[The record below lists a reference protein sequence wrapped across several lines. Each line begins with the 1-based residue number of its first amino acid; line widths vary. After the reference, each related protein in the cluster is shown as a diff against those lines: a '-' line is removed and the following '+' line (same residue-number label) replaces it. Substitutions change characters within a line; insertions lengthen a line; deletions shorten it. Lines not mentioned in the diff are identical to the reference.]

1 MLDRYSRP
9 EMRAI
14 WTEENKFRAWLEVE
28 LLACEAWAELGIIP
42 KEDAQALRRNA
53 GFDINR
59 IYEIEQETRHD
70 VIAFT
75 RAVSETLGPERKWV
89 HYGLT
94 STDVVDTALGYLLK
108 QANTIIRR
116 DIENF
121 IAILRE
127 QALRHKYTVMMGR
140 THGVHAEPTTFGLKM
155 ALWHEEMKRNLERF
169 NHAADGV
176 EYGKISG
183 AVGTYANIDPFVEQY
198 VCSKLGTKPAPISTQ
213 TLQRDRHAEYMA
225 TLALIATSL
234 DKFATEIRAL
244 QKSEFR
250 EVEEPFAKGQKGSSA
265 MPHKRNPIGCENI
278 SGLARVIR
286 GHMLSAYENV
296 PLWHERDISHSSV
309 ERVILPDATM
319 LINYMLNRLG
329 NIIKNL
335 TVFPENMKRN
345 MERTYGVPFS
355 GRVMTKLI
363 DKGFSRE
370 QAYDTVQPRAMQAW
384 ETQRQFRDII
394 LETPEIT
401 SVLSKDEIDDCFNP
415 SWHLKHVDTI
425 FERLGLTGQEA

>member
-1 MLDRYSRP
+1 MIQRYTRP
-9 EMRAI
+9 EMAAI
-14 WTEENKFRAWLEVE
+14 WTEENKFKAWLEVE
-28 LLACEAWAELGIIP
+28 LCSCEAWAELGVIP
-42 KEDAQALRRNA
+42 KEDVEKLRANA
-53 GFDINR
+53 SFNIDR

-75 RAVSETLGPERKWV
+75 RAVSETLGEERKWV

-94 STDVVDTALGYLLK
+94 STDVVDTANGYLLK
-108 QANTIIRR
+108 QANAILEK
-116 DIENF
+116 DILNF
-121 IAILRE
+121 IDILRA
-127 QALRHKYTVMMGR
+127 QAVKYKDTVMMGR
-140 THGVHAEPTTFGLKM
+140 THGVHAEPTTFGLKL
-155 ALWHEEMKRNLERF
+155 ALWYEEMKRNLERF
-169 NHAADGV
+169 RHAADGV
-176 EYGKISG
+176 QYGKISG
-183 AVGTYANIDPFVEQY
+183 AVGTYANIDPRVEEY
-198 VCSKLGTKPAPISTQ
+198 VCRKLGLKPAPISTQ

-225 TLALIATSL
+225 TLALVATSL

-286 GHMLSAYENV
+286 GHMISAYENV

-309 ERVILPDATM
+309 ERVILPDATQ
-319 LINYMLNRLG
+319 LLNYMLNRLG
-329 NIIKNL
+329 NIIRNL

-345 MERTYGVPFS
+345 LERTFGLPFS

-363 DKGFSRE
+363 DKGMSRE

-384 ETQRQFRDII
+384 EEQRSFRDI
-394 LETPEIT
+394 LESDEVIMKH
-401 SVLSKDEIDDCFNP
+401 LSKEELDDCFDP

-425 FERLGLTGQEA
+425 FRRLELI

>member
-1 MLDRYSRP
+1 MLERYSRK
-9 EMRAI
+9 EMSSI
-14 WTEENKFRAWLEVE
+14 WTEENKFQAWLEVE
-28 LLACEAWAELGIIP
+28 ILSCEAWAELGVIP
-42 KEDAQALRRNA
+42 KEDVAELRKNA
-53 GFDINR
+53 SFNIDR
-59 IYEIEQETRHD
+59 IYEIEQDTRHD

-75 RAVSETLGPERKWV
+75 RAVSETLGEERKWV

-94 STDVVDTALGYLLK
+94 STDVVDTALGYLLL
-108 QANTIIRR
+108 QANRILEK
-116 DIENF
+116 DIVNF
-121 IAILRE
+121 VEILKNKAIAY
-127 QALRHKYTVMMGR
+127 KDTPMMGR

-155 ALWHEEMKRNLERF
+155 ALWYEEMKRNLERF
-169 NHAADGV
+169 RDAADQV
-176 EYGKISG
+176 QYGKISG
-183 AVGTYANIDPFVEQY
+183 AVGTYANIDPFIEQY
-198 VCSKLGTKPAPISTQ
+198 VCGKLGTKAAPISTQ
-213 TLQRDRHAEYMA
+213 TLQRDRHAHYMA
-225 TLALIATSL
+225 TLALVATSL

-278 SGLARVIR
+278 SGLSRVIR

-309 ERVILPDATM
+309 ERIILPDATA
-319 LINYMLNRLG
+319 LLDYMLNRLG

-345 MERTYGVPFS
+345 MQSTYGVPFS

-370 QAYDTVQPRAMQAW
+370 QAYDTVQPNAMKAW
-384 ETQRQFRDII
+384 EEQRSFRAII
-394 LETPEIT
+394 EADPAISEALSPE
-401 SVLSKDEIDDCFNP
+401 EIEDCFNP
-415 SWHLKHVDTI
+415 AWHLKHVDTI
-425 FERLGLTGQEA
+425 FQKLGLN

>member
-1 MLDRYSRP
+1 MIQRYTRP
-9 EMRAI
+9 EMAAI
-14 WTEENKFRAWLEVE
+14 WTEENKFKAWLEVE
-28 LLACEAWAELGIIP
+28 LCSCEAWAELGVIP
-42 KEDAQALRRNA
+42 REDVEKLRKNA
-53 GFDINR
+53 SFNIDR

-75 RAVSETLGPERKWV
+75 RAVSETLGEERKWV

-94 STDVVDTALGYLLK
+94 STDVVDTANGYLLK
-108 QANTIIRR
+108 QANAILEK
-116 DIENF
+116 DILNF
-121 IAILRE
+121 IDILRS
-127 QALRHKYTVMMGR
+127 QAVKYKDTVMMGR
-140 THGVHAEPTTFGLKM
+140 THGVHAEPTTFGLKL
-155 ALWHEEMKRNLERF
+155 ALWYEEMKRNLERF
-169 NHAADGV
+169 RHAADGV
-176 EYGKISG
+176 QFGKISG
-183 AVGTYANIDPFVEQY
+183 AVGTYANIDPRVEEY
-198 VCSKLGTKPAPISTQ
+198 VCRKLGIKPAPISTQ

-286 GHMLSAYENV
+286 GHMISAYENV

-309 ERVILPDATM
+309 ERVILPDATQ
-319 LINYMLNRLG
+319 LLNYMLNRLG
-329 NIIKNL
+329 HIIKNL

-345 MERTYGVPFS
+345 LERTFGLPFS

-363 DKGFSRE
+363 DKGMSRE

-384 ETQRQFRDII
+384 EEQRSFRDI
-394 LETPEIT
+394 LESDPVIT
-401 SVLSKDEIDDCFNP
+401 EHLTKEELDDCFNP

-425 FERLGLTGQEA
+425 FRRLELI

>member
-1 MLDRYSRP
+1 MLERYSRP

-14 WTEENKFRAWLEVE
+14 WTEENKFKAWLEVE
-28 LLACEAWAELGIIP
+28 LCSCEAWAELGVIP
-42 KEDAQALRRNA
+42 KEDVEALRKGASFNI
-53 GFDINR
+53 DR
-59 IYEIEQETRHD
+59 IYDIEQETRHD

-75 RAVSETLGPERKWV
+75 RAVSETVGPERKWV

-94 STDVVDTALGYLLK
+94 STDVVDTANGYLLL
-108 QANTIIRR
+108 QANAILKK
-116 DIENF
+116 DIERF

-127 QALRHKYTVMMGR
+127 KAVQYKDTPMMGR

-169 NHAADGV
+169 EHAANGV
-176 EYGKISG
+176 QFGKISG
-183 AVGTYANIDPFVEQY
+183 AVGTYANIDPFVEQF
-198 VCSKLGTKPAPISTQ
+198 VCEKLGITAAPISTQ

-250 EVEEPFAKGQKGSSA
+250 EVEEAFAKGQKGSSA

-278 SGLARVIR
+278 SGLSRVIR
-286 GHMLSAYENV
+286 GHMISAYENV

-319 LINYMLNRLG
+319 LLNYMLNRFG
-329 NIIKNL
+329 NIVANL

-345 MERTYGVPFS
+345 MQATYGVPFS

-384 ETQRQFRDII
+384 EEQRKFRDII
-394 LETPEIT
+394 EGTPEIT
-401 SVLSKDEIDDCFNP
+401 NVLSPEEIDDAFNP
-415 SWHLKHVDTI
+415 AWHLKHVDTI
-425 FERLGLTGQEA
+425 FKKLGLI

>member
-9 EMRAI
+9 EMKAV
-14 WTEENKFRAWLEVE
+14 WTEENKYKAWLEVE
-28 LLACEAWAELGIIP
+28 LAACEAWSELGVIP
-42 KEDAQALRRNA
+42 KEDVEALRANA
-53 GFDINR
+53 GFDLNR

-94 STDVVDTALGYLLK
+94 STDVVDTANGYLLL
-108 QANTIIRR
+108 QANKILEGDLLRF
-116 DIENF
+116 IE
-121 IAILRE
+121 ILKE
-127 QALRHKYTVMMGR
+127 QAIRYKDTVMMGR
-140 THGVHAEPTTFGLKM
+140 THGVHAEPTTFGLKL
-155 ALWHEEMKRNLERF
+155 ALWYEEMNRNLERF
-169 NHAADGV
+169 RRAAKGV
-176 EYGKISG
+176 EFGKISG

-198 VCSKLGTKPAPISTQ
+198 VCKKLGLSPAPISTQ
-213 TLQRDRHAEYMA
+213 TLQRDRHAEYIAM
-225 TLALIATSL
+225 LALIATSL

-278 SGLARVIR
+278 SGLARVMR
-286 GHMLSAYENV
+286 GYMMSAYENV

-309 ERVILPDATM
+309 ERIILPDATI
-319 LINYMLNRLG
+319 LLNYMLNRLG
-329 NIIKNL
+329 NIIKHL

-345 MERTYGVPFS
+345 MERTFGLPFS

-363 DKGFSRE
+363 DQGWSRE
-370 QAYDTVQPRAMQAW
+370 QAYDTVQPRAMEAW
-384 ETQRQFRDII
+384 ETQKPFREII
-394 LETPEIT
+394 ENTPEIT
-401 SVLSKDEIDDCFNP
+401 AVLSSEEIAEAFDS

-425 FERLGLTGQEA
+425 FRRLGLL

>member
-1 MLDRYSRP
+1 
-9 EMRAI
+9 MRAI

>member
-1 MLDRYSRP
+1 MIERYTRP
-9 EMRAI
+9 EMAAI
-14 WTEENKFRAWLEVE
+14 WTEENRFKAWLEVE
-28 LLACEAWAELGIIP
+28 LCACEAWAELGVIP
-42 KEDAQALRRNA
+42 KEDVEALRRNA
-53 GFDINR
+53 RFDIRR

-75 RAVSETLGPERKWV
+75 RAVSESLGPERKWV

-94 STDVVDTALGYLLK
+94 STDVVDTAQGYLLK
-108 QANTIIRR
+108 QANAILER
-116 DIENF
+116 DILHF
-121 IAILRE
+121 IDILRE
-127 QALRHKYTVMMGR
+127 QAVRYKDTVMMGR
-140 THGVHAEPTTFGLKM
+140 THGVHAEPTTFGLKL

-169 NHAADGV
+169 RQAADGV
-176 EYGKISG
+176 QYGKISG
-183 AVGTYANIDPFVEQY
+183 AVGTYANIEPFIEEY
-198 VCSKLGTKPAPISTQ
+198 VCGKLGIKPAPISTQ
-213 TLQRDRHAEYMA
+213 TLQRDRHAAYLSV
-225 TLALIATSL
+225 LALIATSL

-278 SGLARVIR
+278 SGLARVVR

-309 ERVILPDATM
+309 ERIILPDSTI
-319 LINYMLNRLG
+319 LLNYLLNRLG

-384 ETQRQFRDII
+384 EEQRQFKDII
-394 LETPEIT
+394 LEDEVITQALTPE
-401 SVLSKDEIDDCFNP
+401 EIDDCFNP

-425 FERLGLTGQEA
+425 FRRLGLI

>member
-1 MLDRYSRP
+1 MIQRYTRP
-9 EMRAI
+9 EMAAI
-14 WTEENKFRAWLEVE
+14 WTEENKFKAWLEVE
-28 LLACEAWAELGIIP
+28 LCSCEAWAELGVIP
-42 KEDAQALRRNA
+42 KEDVEKLRKNA
-53 GFDINR
+53 SFNIDR

-75 RAVSETLGPERKWV
+75 RAVSETLGEERKWV

-94 STDVVDTALGYLLK
+94 STDVVDTANGYLLK
-108 QANTIIRR
+108 QANEILEK
-116 DIENF
+116 DILNF
-121 IAILRE
+121 IDILRS
-127 QALRHKYTVMMGR
+127 QAIKYKDTVMMGR
-140 THGVHAEPTTFGLKM
+140 THGVHAEPTTFGLKL
-155 ALWHEEMKRNLERF
+155 ALWYEEMKRNLERF
-169 NHAADGV
+169 RHAADGV
-176 EYGKISG
+176 QYGKISG
-183 AVGTYANIDPFVEQY
+183 AVGTYANIDPRVEAY
-198 VCSKLGTKPAPISTQ
+198 VCSKLGIKPAPISTQ
-213 TLQRDRHAEYMA
+213 TLQRDRHAEYTA

-286 GHMLSAYENV
+286 GHMISAYENV

-309 ERVILPDATM
+309 ERIILPDATQ
-319 LINYMLNRLG
+319 LLNYMLNRLG

-345 MERTYGVPFS
+345 LERTFGLPFS

-363 DKGFSRE
+363 DKGMSRE

-384 ETQRQFRDII
+384 EEQRSFRDI
-394 LETPEIT
+394 LESDEVIM
-401 SVLSKDEIDDCFNP
+401 SHLSKEELDDCFDP

-425 FERLGLTGQEA
+425 FRRLELI

>member
-1 MLDRYSRP
+1 MLERYSRP

-14 WTEENKFRAWLEVE
+14 WTEQNKFQAWLEVE
-28 LLACEAWAELGIIP
+28 LCACEAWVELGVIP
-42 KEDAQALRRNA
+42 AEDVEALRA
-53 GFDINR
+53 KATFDVER

-75 RAVSETLGPERKWV
+75 RAVSETVGPERKWV

-94 STDVVDTALGYLLK
+94 STDVVDTATGYLLL
-108 QANTIIRR
+108 QANAILRQ

-121 IAILRE
+121 IAIVRDKAI
-127 QALRHKYTVMMGR
+127 QYKDTPMMGR
-140 THGVHAEPTTFGLKM
+140 THGVHAEPTTFGLKL
-155 ALWHEEMKRNLERF
+155 ALWYEEMKRNLERF
-169 NHAADGV
+169 EHAADNV
-176 EYGKISG
+176 QYGKISG
-183 AVGTYANIDPFVEQY
+183 AVGTYANIDPFVEEF
-198 VCSKLGTKPAPISTQ
+198 VCKKLGTKPAPISTQ

-250 EVEEPFAKGQKGSSA
+250 EVEEAFAKGQKGSSA

-278 SGLARVIR
+278 SGLSRVIR
-286 GHMLSAYENV
+286 GHMLTAYENV
-296 PLWHERDISHSSV
+296 TLWHERDISHSSA
-309 ERVILPDATM
+309 ERIILPDATM
-319 LINYMLNRLG
+319 LLNYMLNRLG

-345 MERTYGVPFS
+345 MSATYGVPFS
-355 GRVMTKLI
+355 GRVLTKLI

-370 QAYDTVQPRAMQAW
+370 AAYDTVQPLAMQAW
-384 ETQRQFRDII
+384 ETKVQFRTII
-394 LETPEIT
+394 EETAEIT
-401 SVLSKDEIDDCFNP
+401 AILSPEELDDAFNP
-415 SWHLKHVDTI
+415 QWHLKHVDTI
-425 FERLGLTGQEA
+425 FTRLGLVRA